1 MARMITMGR
10 KLRDGIQW
18 IQGCV
23 PRSGLTDEYTADPP
37 DWYEPNRTVHT
48 CQNAYLITGEET
60 LLFDTLSPA
69 NRDQVLAEVADALDG
84 RELDY
89 LLPSHP
95 EAPHAG
101 NALAILDEHPETQ
114 LLAPGHGDE
123 HELYHLGDART
134 VSSGDR
140 IDLGGKTVEFLQ
152 PLFLDHAV
160 HIWMRETTTETFF
173 PVDWLGFP
181 HMAGECLTCVEEL
194 DHEVTLDQ
202 LLAFHG
208 RVFFWYQYVDVE
220 KTNGVVGVITERYGD
235 DLIAPAHG
243 LPVSERAVPLLNRM
257 QRVVEHVNQQGR
269 LEVFG

>member
-1 MARMITMGR
+1 MVKT
-10 KLRDGIQW
+10 LSDGVQW

-23 PRSGLTDEYTADPP
+23 PRPGLTEEYTANPP
-37 DWYEPNRTVHT
+37 DWYEPGREVHT
-48 CQNAYLITGEET
+48 CQNAYLIAGEKT

-69 NRDQVLAEVADALDG
+69 NREHMLTQLEQALDG
-84 RELDY
+84 RDLDY

-101 NALAILDEHPETQ
+101 NAMAILEEHSEAR
-114 LLAPGHGDE
+114 LLAPDHGDE
-123 HELYHLGDART
+123 HELYHLGGAET
-134 VSSGDR
+134 VDTGER
-140 IDLGGKTVEFLQ
+140 IDLGGKSVEFLH

-160 HIWMRETTTETFF
+160 HIWMRETTTGVFF

-181 HMAGECLTCVEEL
+181 HMAGECLTCVEGL

-208 RVFFWYQYVDVE
+208 RVFFWFQYVDVE
-220 KTNGVVGVITERYGD
+220 KTNDVIEMITERYGD
-235 DLIAPAHG
+235 DLVAPAHG
-243 LPVSERAVPLLNRM
+243 LPANELAVPVFDRMKKVVKQVNR
-257 QRVVEHVNQQGR
+257 EGR